1 MSDCLIEDQ
10 ARIIIWFFRDKCN
23 EILMGAF
30 KDGIQD
36 RGFPD
41 ENWVDVFDEAVAD
54 CRRLSYVVRDQLSK
68 LYGE

>member
-1 MSDCLIEDQ
+1 MSDCSIEDQ

-30 KDGIQD
+30 KDGIQN
-36 RGFPD
+36 GEFPD
-41 ENWVDVFDEAVAD
+41 ENWVDVFNNAISD
-54 CRRLSYVVRDQLSK
+54 CRKLSYEAREELSK